1 MGGLDRMGTEWVE
14 ESIVLKSLNASI
26 LLFWYYG
33 GFACAANVLQNEM
46 RHSECTACYRQR
58 EQFERS

>member
-1 MGGLDRMGTEWVE
+1 MEWVE